1 MKNFIKIMVIIVI
14 LIISFFLYSR
24 FIGTKG
30 IKTKEYSI
38 IDSNIPNSFYGYKIV
53 QISDIHYKITTDKSD
68 LTNIVKEINLLK
80 PDIVIFSGDLF
91 DKSIQYEKKDY
102 EDLTKILKS
111 IKVNIDKYYISG
123 EEDLKFD
130 NFDTIMSDSDFKS
143 LDGKQ
148 ELIYNNS
155 IEPILLVGS
164 PSNYYENNINEII
177 NNISSDIINNTKYKI
192 LIMHEPD
199 FIEKID
205 YSKFNLILAGHSHGG
220 EIVLPFI
227 GGIIKDKYSNK
238 YYKEYYKLGN
248 TSIYISSGIGTSK
261 YKFRFL
267 NKPSINLY
275 RLRNK

>member
-1 MKNFIKIMVIIVI
+1 MKRFIKIMMIIVI
-14 LIISFFLYSR
+14 LIICFLLYSR

-30 IKTKEYSI
+30 IITKEYSI
-38 IDSNIPNSFYGYKIV
+38 INSNIPNSFYGYKII
-53 QISDIHYKITTDKSD
+53 QIGDIHYKVTTDKSD
-68 LTNIVKEINLLK
+68 LNNIVKEINLLK

-91 DKSIQYEKKDY
+91 DSSMNYEKKDFD
-102 EDLTKILKS
+102 DLTNILKS

-130 NFDTIMSDSDFKS
+130 NLDTIMKDSNFKN
-143 LDGKQ
+143 LNDKY

-164 PSNYYENNINEII
+164 SSNYYENNINETISNI
-177 NNISSDIINNTKYKI
+177 NSEPKYKI
-192 LIMHEPD
+192 LVMHEPD
-199 FIEKID
+199 FIDKID
-205 YSKFNLILAGHSHGG
+205 YSKFDLIIAGHSHGG
-220 EIVLPFI
+220 EIILPFI
-227 GGIIKDKYSNK
+227 GGIIKDKYASN

>member
-38 IDSNIPNSFYGYKIV
+38 INSNIPNSFYGYKIV
-53 QISDIHYKITTDKSD
+53 QISDIHYKVTTDKSD

-130 NFDTIMSDSDFKS
+130 TFDTIMSDSDFKS

-220 EIVLPFI
+220 EIILPFI

>member
-1 MKNFIKIMVIIVI
+1 MKRFIKIIIIIVV
-14 LIISFFLYSR
+14 LIICFLLYSR

-30 IKTKEYSI
+30 IITKEYSI

-53 QISDIHYKITTDKSD
+53 QISDIHYKVTTDKSD

-91 DKSIQYEKKDY
+91 DNSINYEKKDY

-111 IKVNIDKYYISG
+111 ISANVDKYYIKG

-130 NFDTIMSDSDFKS
+130 NFDTIMKDSNFKN
-143 LDGKQ
+143 LNEKQ

-164 PSNYYENNINEII
+164 SSNYYENNINETI
-177 NNISSDIINNTKYKI
+177 NNVSSDVISNTKYKI
-192 LIMHEPD
+192 LVMHEPD
-199 FIEKID
+199 FIDKID

-220 EIVLPFI
+220 EIILPFI
-227 GGIIKDKYSNK
+227 GGIIKDKYASN

-261 YKFRFL
+261 YKFRFS

>member
-1 MKNFIKIMVIIVI
+1 MKRFIKIMMIIVI
-14 LIISFFLYSR
+14 LIICFLLYSR

-30 IKTKEYSI
+30 IITKEYSI
-38 IDSNIPNSFYGYKIV
+38 INSNIPNSFYGYKII
-53 QISDIHYKITTDKSD
+53 QIGDIHYKVTTDKSD
-68 LTNIVKEINLLK
+68 LNNIVKEINLLK

-91 DKSIQYEKKDY
+91 DSSMNYEKKDFD
-102 EDLTKILKS
+102 DLTNILKS

-130 NFDTIMSDSDFKS
+130 NLDTIMKDSNFKN
-143 LDGKQ
+143 LNDKY

-164 PSNYYENNINEII
+164 SSNYYENNINETISNI
-177 NNISSDIINNTKYKI
+177 NSEPKYKI
-192 LIMHEPD
+192 LVMHEPD
-199 FIEKID
+199 FIDKID
-205 YSKFNLILAGHSHGG
+205 YSKFDLIIAGHSHGG
-220 EIVLPFI
+220 EIILPFI
-227 GGIIKDKYSNK
+227 GGIIKDKYASN

-261 YKFRFL
+261 YKFRFS